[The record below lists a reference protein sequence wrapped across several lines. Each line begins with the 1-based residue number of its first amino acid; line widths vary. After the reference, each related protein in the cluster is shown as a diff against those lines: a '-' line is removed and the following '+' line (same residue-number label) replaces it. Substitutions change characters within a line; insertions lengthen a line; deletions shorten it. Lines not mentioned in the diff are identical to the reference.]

1 VDHHT
6 SWFSFLPGYQSL
18 LDLLNGHY
26 SNQVYFP
33 VGSHSYHGVHHVFAA
48 VLVAV
53 ILMALSLVA
62 RMRLAKM
69 EKEGNVVP
77 DKGLTIMNF
86 FELALEVI
94 MGMMES
100 IIGKDYKRYVPM
112 IATCALFIL
121 TSNLLGLVPG
131 FVPPTDNLNTTAACA
146 VVILIWFNFHGLR
159 TQGIAH
165 ITHLANPVGET
176 WGWLLA
182 PLLFP
187 IEAFGVFVVRPLT
200 LALRLA
206 ANMIGD
212 HNVLFAFAGMMPLL
226 IPLPFYF
233 LGFLVC
239 LIQTAVFCILSTVY
253 ISLHTA
259 EHEAH

>member
-1 VDHHT
+1 MDHHT
-6 SWFSFLPGYQSL
+6 SWFSFFPGYQSL

-26 SNQVYFP
+26 SDHVYFP
-33 VGSHSYHGVHHVFAA
+33 QGGHAYHGVHHVFAA
-48 VLVAV
+48 ALVALVLVS
-53 ILMALSLVA
+53 LSLLA

-69 EKEGNVVP
+69 EREGNIIP
-77 DKGLTIMNF
+77 DKGFTLMNF
-86 FELALEVI
+86 FELALEVV
-94 MGMMES
+94 MGMMEG

-121 TSNLLGLVPG
+121 TSNMLGLVPG

-146 VVILIWFNFHGLR
+146 VVILIWFNFHGFR
-159 TQGIAH
+159 AHGIGH
-165 ITHLANPVGET
+165 LTHMANPVGET
-176 WGWLLA
+176 WGWALA
-182 PLLFP
+182 PLMFP
-187 IEAFGVFVVRPLT
+187 IEAFGIFIVRPLT

-226 IPLPFYF
+226 IPLPFYA

-259 EHEAH
+259 ETEH